1 MGVQLA
7 QVMFPLI
14 TMGAATVVQRRFG
27 HRAGGVVVGLP
38 LTMASFLLVLL
49 VSDGQAVAG
58 AAARGSMVGQLGVVA
73 FCLVYAHL
81 AHRGSRPAVAL
92 PSALAGVGGV
102 AVGLSAVAVTW
113 VALPITLAAVI
124 AASRALPPPPADVPA
139 RRAPWWELPARAA
152 ASTAVVVVVAGSA
165 HALGPHLAGVLAAVP
180 VVLAVITPPTH
191 HRDGGAAAEALLHGT
206 LRTLPAA
213 TVFVAAFAFGLPLL
227 A

>member
-1 MGVQLA
+1 M
-7 QVMFPLI
+7 I

-38 LTMASFLLVLL
+38 LTMAPFLVVLL
-49 VSDGQAVAG
+49 VGAGPAVAG

-81 AHRGSRPAVAL
+81 AHRGAGPLLAL
-92 PSALAGVGGV
+92 LSALGCAGGV
-102 AVGLSAVAVTW
+102 ALGLSAVVVTW

-124 AASRALPPPPADVPA
+124 AAGRALPPPPADVPA

-152 ASTAVVVVVAGSA
+152 ASTAIVVVVAGSA
-165 HALGPHLAGVLAAVP
+165 DVLGPRVAGVLAAVP

-191 HRDGGAAAEALLHGT
+191 HRDGRAAAEALLRGT

-213 TVFVAAFAFGLPLL
+213 TLFAAAFAFGLPLL